1 MLESGCKDLPKAEVT
16 DQETTLVVPLSFGML
31 LQRAAEGMEP
41 GADPADHLLQAH
53 RIDLSGLGITHIDN
67 LDAVGPL
74 TSLYLQRNRIRV
86 LENLEGL
93 THLRFLS
100 LASE

>member
-1 MLESGCKDLPKAEVT
+1 
-16 DQETTLVVPLSFGML
+16 
-31 LQRAAEGMEP
+31 
-41 GADPADHLLQAH
+41 
-53 RIDLSGLGITHIDN
+53 
-67 LDAVGPL
+67 
-74 TSLYLQRNRIRV
+74 LQRNRIRV